1 MRTKS
6 AELAYIEQVVD
17 RSLVDDATFNTFAG
31 YFTPQEIVEIT
42 MIVGSYA
49 GTAMLTNALGLKMET
64 DGREAAIGKC

>member
-1 MRTKS
+1 
-6 AELAYIEQVVD
+6 VVD

-49 GTAMLTNALGLKMET
+49 GTAMLTNALG
-64 DGREAAIGKC
+64 